1 MEKIEQTTINQFTA
15 MCNHLTDSHSAIGYG
30 DIPLKII
37 EQSLRKYLIDLENPK
52 IKYLDCIEDDLGDL
66 PNLITAGSLIQ
77 TTLIILVDNIDHA
90 SKSDISSLLKTIK
103 LMPDSE
109 KYLILLAIDPT
120 AISPPILSVCRKFKI
135 GAVSSDLLSI
145 KEIVQTIFTEQNRE
159 KVFHALKNMEYP
171 LIYILSVLAYNLPNF
186 FQGKASMINNT
197 MVLDML
203 SQNCNKID
211 ADLLFRYIQFGIQ
224 PALNKRVVQ
233 FPPRM
238 DKKEE

>member
-145 KEIVQTIFTEQNRE
+145 QEIVQTIFTEQNRE

-197 MVLDML
+197 MILSML
-203 SQNCNKID
+203 SQNCNKMDEEI
-211 ADLLFRYIQFGIQ
+211 LFRYIQFGIQ

-233 FPPRM
+233 FPPRI